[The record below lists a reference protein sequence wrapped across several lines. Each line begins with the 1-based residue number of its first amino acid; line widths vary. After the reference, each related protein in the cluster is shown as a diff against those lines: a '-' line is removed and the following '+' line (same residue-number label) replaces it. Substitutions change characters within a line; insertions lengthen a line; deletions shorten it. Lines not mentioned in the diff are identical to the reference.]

1 MRIVRMEY
9 GSAGLR
15 CPALPVYIRIIN
27 AVMMISPPMQN
38 MCMGVCTDR
47 SQTCRYVHIFGLS
60 IQGDMCMNGNNRYGG
75 GMTPGLRPGDTCMN
89 SDINTGNDSAGHR
102 ARRYLHI

>member
-1 MRIVRMEY
+1 
-9 GSAGLR
+9 
-15 CPALPVYIRIIN
+15 
-27 AVMMISPPMQN
+27 
-38 MCMGVCTDR
+38 
-47 SQTCRYVHIFGLS
+47 
-60 IQGDMCMNGNNRYGG
+60 MNGNNRYGG